1 MQIICVCLC
10 VRVLTSQCVCVSMC
24 VYVGQRGLEL
34 PVKMNKLFEGC
45 VPEARPLIGQTMDSS
60 S

>member
-1 MQIICVCLC
+1 MQIICVCVCLP
-10 VRVLTSQCVCVSMC
+10 LSVCVSMC

-34 PVKMNKLFEGC
+34 PVKMNKLFEGS

>member
-1 MQIICVCLC
+1 MQIICACL
-10 VRVLTSQCVCVSMC
+10 CVCVSMC